1 MGTVA
6 WSVGSDSPEPPP
18 VSPSKYETSA
28 RSTSLR
34 PSIAIAKY
42 GPLGGGQGGGGPAA
56 RRGPP
61 PRPPARR
68 RREDPGPAR
77 LGDEDR
83 ARVGAGAEEGDVAE
97 RHVAGEARADV
108 PGAR

>member
-6 WSVGSDSPEPPP
+6 WSVGSDRPEPPP

-42 GPLGGGQGGGGPAA
+42 GPL
-56 RRGPP
+56 RRRHGYPITSATAHAP
-61 PRPPARR
+61 TPPASAAVSH
-68 RREDPGPAR
+68 GQPAFAMR
-77 LGDEDR
+77 I
-83 ARVGAGAEEGDVAE
+83 AAGAAPAPENATGPEG
-97 RHVAGEARADV
+97 RW
-108 PGAR
+108 PG